1 MFAAL
6 LMYISGCIFYSTS
19 SFFTAILHLKSRNLS
34 NQQRLGGDATRKVDI
49 VLEFKPLEFEIIT
62 ILTKTTVYKTLKATT
77 HIYFTPFFKTIVFFR
92 TVFFQKFLSLCNG

>member
-77 HIYFTPFFKTIVFFR
+77 HIYFTPFLKTIFFLGRFFSEVF
-92 TVFFQKFLSLCNG
+92 VLM